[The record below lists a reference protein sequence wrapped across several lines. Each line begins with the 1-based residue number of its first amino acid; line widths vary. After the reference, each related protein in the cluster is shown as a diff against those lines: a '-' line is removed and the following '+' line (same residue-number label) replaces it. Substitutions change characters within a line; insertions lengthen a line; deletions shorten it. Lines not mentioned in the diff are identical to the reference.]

1 MSLCH
6 THTHTHSR
14 TPIHMPHRTIIE
26 QQQQISHNKTY
37 KKLNETRKTI
47 FNYNLIDEMIWQSES
62 KRQSKVAASA
72 AVVISA
78 STLRQNNGN
87 PKR

>member
-1 MSLCH
+1 M
-6 THTHTHSR
+6 T
-14 TPIHMPHRTIIE
+14 HRTIIE
-26 QQQQISHNKTY
+26 QQQQQQQISHNKTY

-87 PKR
+87 PNEENPTTTKTKCSRQ